1 MSHPNPAV
9 GMLKRDFPAP
19 GQKPRVFRKH
29 TLIDGRALSIRCI
42 EINGQIYYSLPRQ
55 LVSIA
60 RLEEE
65 WFEDVADPGFI
76 ISALANSQGKPDIF
90 TFWQRPPDTEPKY
103 HYYIEWESL
112 AVLPVSTY
120 DHWWNKQVKGTT
132 RNMVRKAEKAGLE
145 VRQAT
150 FDDDFVRGMTEIFNE
165 TPVRQGRRFWH
176 YGKDCETIKRQ
187 FSRFLFREDLIGA
200 YYQGELIGFVM
211 LANAGNF
218 GILGQFISKLKHR
231 DKAINN
237 LLMAKTVETCE
248 KRQLPFLIYGSW
260 SESSLGDF
268 KRHSGFKEAKAPRY
282 FVPLTRRGK
291 LALQLGLHRGW
302 TAVIP
307 KELTSRLKTLRS
319 RWYDLY
325 RR

>member
-1 MSHPNPAV
+1 NGCAQRNQISDKQRSTCLIMSHPNPAV

-19 GQKPRVFRKH
+19 RQKPRVFRKH

-132 RNMVRKAEKAGLE
+132 RNMVRKAEKAGL
-145 VRQAT
+145 
-150 FDDDFVRGMTEIFNE
+150 
-165 TPVRQGRRFWH
+165 
-176 YGKDCETIKRQ
+176 
-187 FSRFLFREDLIGA
+187 
-200 YYQGELIGFVM
+200 
-211 LANAGNF
+211 
-218 GILGQFISKLKHR
+218 
-231 DKAINN
+231 
-237 LLMAKTVETCE
+237 
-248 KRQLPFLIYGSW
+248 
-260 SESSLGDF
+260 
-268 KRHSGFKEAKAPRY
+268 
-282 FVPLTRRGK
+282 
-291 LALQLGLHRGW
+291 
-302 TAVIP
+302 
-307 KELTSRLKTLRS
+307 
-319 RWYDLY
+319 
-325 RR
+325 